1 MNRPASY
8 TSSQLTDRD
17 RANLSSLI
25 DYSSIQSVPEIWDL
39 VKQKFGQ
46 TVALHDPHS
55 QPEIKLTYTDLYQ
68 QIQQFAAGLQALGIE
83 PNPGEAIPLRV
94 ALFADNSPRWL
105 IADQGIMMAGAA
117 NAVRGATADPEELLY
132 IIQDSGST
140 ALVVENRALL
150 KKLQHRLP
158 DLPIQLIVLLSD
170 EEPETSQT
178 LNTVKFSQVMTTGAN
193 RPLKPT
199 NHTPQ
204 TLATLLYTSGTTG
217 KPKGVMLTHGNLLHQ
232 LTTFG
237 TILQPEVGE
246 SALSILPSWH
256 AYERSCRILP
266 AFPRMHANL
275 HQHSLFQ
282 TRLENLQTPVHD

>member
-1 MNRPASY
+1 MNRPAPDAH
-8 TSSQLTDRD
+8 SQMSDIE
-17 RANLSSLI
+17 RANLSKLI
-25 DYSSIQSVPEIWDL
+25 DYTSIRSIPEIWAI

-83 PNPGEAIPLRV
+83 ANPEEPVPNRV

-117 NAVRGATADPEELLY
+117 NVVRGATADPAELLY

-140 ALVVENRALL
+140 ALVVENLALL
-150 KKLQHRLP
+150 RKLQHRLP

-170 EEPETSQT
+170 EEPETSET

-199 NHTPQ
+199 KHSQ
-204 TLATLLYTSGTTG
+204 ETLATQLYTSGATG
-217 KPKGVMLTHGNLLHQ
+217 QTH
-232 LTTFG
+232 
-237 TILQPEVGE
+237 
-246 SALSILPSWH
+246 
-256 AYERSCRILP
+256 R
-266 AFPRMHANL
+266 
-275 HQHSLFQ
+275 
-282 TRLENLQTPVHD
+282 